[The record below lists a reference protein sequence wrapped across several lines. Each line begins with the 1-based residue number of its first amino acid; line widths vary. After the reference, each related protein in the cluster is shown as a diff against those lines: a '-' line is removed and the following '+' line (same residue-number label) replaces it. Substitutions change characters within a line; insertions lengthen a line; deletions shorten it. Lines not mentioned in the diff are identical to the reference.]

1 MKRKNIIPALS
12 FTAFTV
18 GLFLV
23 ACSLN
28 SPGHPYLGQFTAVTA
43 VGAASS
49 GYFLL
54 KGEEHEIRE

>member
-1 MKRKNIIPALS
+1 MMKRNVDPLAALS
-12 FTAFTV
+12 FATFTI

-28 SPGHPYLGQFTAVTA
+28 SPGHPYLGQFAAVTA

-54 KGEEHEIRE
+54 KGEEKAA